1 MGCTTILVGKKA
13 SVDGSTIM
21 ARTDDS
27 GHGSF
32 EAKRFEVIAPEDLPK
47 TYRSVLSHVEIPLPE
62 TGLRYTRFPDVDTH
76 KGLHKLVDLPEPRET
91 PTPGHLPCRGLGRD
105 DNVGRQG

>member
-1 MGCTTILVGKKA
+1 MGCTTILVGKHA
-13 SVDGSTIM
+13 SADGSTIM

-47 TYRSVLSHVEIPLPE
+47 NLPFCPVPRRNPP
-62 TGLRYTRFPDVDTH
+62 TGDWFALYPFP
-76 KGLHKLVDLPEPRET
+76 
-91 PTPGHLPCRGLGRD
+91 
-105 DNVGRQG
+105 

>member
-13 SVDGSTIM
+13 SADGSTIM

-32 EAKRFEVIAPEDLPK
+32 EAKRFEVI
-47 TYRSVLSHVEIPLPE
+47 S
-62 TGLRYTRFPDVDTH
+62 
-76 KGLHKLVDLPEPRET
+76 
-91 PTPGHLPCRGLGRD
+91 
-105 DNVGRQG
+105 